1 VQAQCHL
8 LPHDV
13 VHWDEGKLKLSGLL
27 LSVREHRRHPGSTT
41 LK

>member
-1 VQAQCHL
+1 VY
-8 LPHDV
+8 
-13 VHWDEGKLKLSGLL
+13 WDGKLKLSGLL